1 MTQKHSISQW
11 VVTPAIRDPIRLPP
25 NIRGVAHVVAFIRGL
40 LLDDRLTA
48 RDDYWAL
55 VALMRP
61 EIQAIKGE
69 AEDVVVAPGWI
80 DKAKARKGRLFVIE
94 AAHIRNNQYG
104 PEGFGSFQDGE
115 NLVTAFA
122 DGGLKSETA
131 QMVLWA
137 LVTVEACGV
146 NPLSLKWQLSERCE
160 TWQIAYGNNTDRLSR
175 RKHKELMGQLK
186 REGWKELKDSNLL
199 DTARECVELHHVS
212 GGRLTD
218 WLESRDGK
226 HPHSDDVSK
235 WSTRFK
241 PFDEALGR
249 PRVKGW
255 PKERRPS
262 V

>member
-1 MTQKHSISQW
+1 MTQKQSVSPW

-25 NIRGVAHVVAFIRGL
+25 DIRGVAHVVAFIRGL
-40 LLDDRLTA
+40 LLDDRLTD

-69 AEDVVVAPGWI
+69 AEAVVSPGWI
-80 DKAKARKGRLFVIE
+80 DKAKARNGRLFVFE
-94 AAHIRNNQYG
+94 AAHIRDNQYG
-104 PEGFGSFQDGE
+104 PEGFGSFQDGQH
-115 NLVTAFA
+115 LVTAFA

-137 LVTVEACGV
+137 LVTVEACGA
-146 NPLSLKWQLSERCE
+146 NPLALEWKLSERCE
-160 TWQIAYGNNTDRLSR
+160 TWQTAYGNHTDRLSR
-175 RKHKELMGQLK
+175 RKHKEFMAQLK
-186 REGWKELKDSNLL
+186 REGWKELNDSNLL
-199 DTARECVELHHVS
+199 DTARAYVELHHVF

-218 WLESRDGK
+218 WLKSRDGR
-226 HPHSDDVSK
+226 HPRSDDVSK
-235 WSTRFK
+235 WSARFK